1 MKVIFFLY
9 LRFWFIRMATVSACP
24 RTAIITGRFTG
35 QQIVGAFS
43 YQQVKFFPGF
53 EVNNGLCQI
62 DVGETNSVAFE
73 DLLTKMIFMVFN
85 T

>member
-1 MKVIFFLY
+1 MPTI
-9 LRFWFIRMATVSACP
+9 SACP

-43 YQQVKFFPGF
+43 NQQVKFFPGF
-53 EVNNGLCQI
+53 EVNNGLGQV

-85 T
+85 TLK